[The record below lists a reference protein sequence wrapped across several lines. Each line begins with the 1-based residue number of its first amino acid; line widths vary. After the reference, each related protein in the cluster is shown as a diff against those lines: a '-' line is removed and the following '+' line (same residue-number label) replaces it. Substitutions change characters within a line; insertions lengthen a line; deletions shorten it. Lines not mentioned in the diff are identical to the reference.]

1 MPAVWLLEGGHR
13 ERNRAPDSKDRHER
27 PRSCG
32 FRKAFAEAL
41 MGVEAEVMCGAPH
54 GSRSPEPDHGVII
67 RRVGAMLV
75 CRRRLGLTP

>member
-1 MPAVWLLEGGHR
+1 
-13 ERNRAPDSKDRHER
+13 
-27 PRSCG
+27 
-32 FRKAFAEAL
+32 